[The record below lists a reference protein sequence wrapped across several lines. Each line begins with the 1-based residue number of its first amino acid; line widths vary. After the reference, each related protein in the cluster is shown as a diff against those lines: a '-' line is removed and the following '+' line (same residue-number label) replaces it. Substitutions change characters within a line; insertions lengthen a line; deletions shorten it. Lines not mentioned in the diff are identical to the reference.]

1 VLEPVVDWTDVLRA
15 LVSRR
20 LGADRY
26 DWQRPDRRLI
36 VRDIYAPSRSS
47 FDTGT
52 VVVGVDTSGS
62 VINEM
67 DMFLREISTIFSDM
81 RPRELII
88 LWCDAHVHDV
98 DYCDSPEDLE
108 VIRRRGAR
116 GGGGTRFRPVFDWV
130 RDNNV
135 YPDLM
140 VYLTDGQSSDGFG
153 APPSYPV
160 IWGNIRP
167 ESRYP
172 WGDVVQVP
180 KQVRKQ
186 AA

>member
-1 VLEPVVDWTDVLRA
+1 
-15 LVSRR
+15 
-20 LGADRY
+20 
-26 DWQRPDRRLI
+26 
-36 VRDIYAPSRSS
+36 
-47 FDTGT
+47 
-52 VVVGVDTSGS
+52 
-62 VINEM
+62 
-67 DMFLREISTIFSDM
+67 
-81 RPRELII
+81 
-88 LWCDAHVHDV
+88 
-98 DYCDSPEDLE
+98 
-108 VIRRRGAR
+108 
-116 GGGGTRFRPVFDWV
+116 VFDWV

-140 VYLTDGQSSDGFG
+140 VYLTDGQCWDGFG
-153 APPSYPV
+153 AAPNYPV